1 MSREEARELLD
12 SEKGEERRA
21 HGLPYARKD
30 TDSPPDKPYRD
41 W

>member
-1 MSREEARELLD
+1 MSREEARQLLD

-21 HGLPYARKD
+21 QGLPYARRQP
-30 TDSPPDKPYRD
+30 DSPPDEPVKD